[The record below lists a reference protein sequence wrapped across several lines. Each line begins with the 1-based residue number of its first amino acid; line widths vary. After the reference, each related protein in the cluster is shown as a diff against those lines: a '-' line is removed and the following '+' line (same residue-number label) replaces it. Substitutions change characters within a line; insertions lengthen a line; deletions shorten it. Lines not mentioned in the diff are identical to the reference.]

1 MLQWLWLNLLNNQEL
16 GLFDAITLFSAVNGI
31 YNLDLNERQRA
42 EQMEDKAR
50 IERIERKLDILL
62 NKMGCYDGNEIL

>member
-1 MLQWLWLNLLNNQEL
+1 MLLWLWLNLLNQEL